1 MQTIKIRDFSD
12 DEFPLAVMYSPEHR
26 GYPLH
31 NHDFTEL
38 VIVFSGTG
46 LHTINNEEYTIK
58 GSDVFV
64 INPPVSHS
72 YSETGATEQVNIIF
86 DPEVLAI
93 PEHDL
98 RKISGYHS
106 LFLLEPKMRE
116 AHEFKSRI
124 KITYEIQSRIRTLV
138 RKLQEELSAK
148 KPGYQSLATA
158 CFTEL
163 LITIC
168 RNVVGSKEKA
178 YQSVYEFG
186 KVLSYLEQN
195 YATQVSLLKLAKLA
209 NMSKRSFQRQFKEAM
224 NMSPIDYLLRLR
236 LQHAEQMLNQ
246 TQKSVSE
253 IAFATGFTD
262 SNYFTR
268 QFRRKM
274 GIPPTAF
281 RKQGSMYF
289 GVCPL

>member
-1 MQTIKIRDFSD
+1 MQTVTLKDFSD
-12 DEFPLAVMYSPEHR
+12 DEFPLAVIYSAAHG
-26 GYPLH
+26 GYPVH

-46 LHTINNEEYTIK
+46 LHTINDEEYIIK
-58 GSDVFV
+58 GGDVFV

-72 YSETGATEQVNIIF
+72 YSETGSTEQVNIIF
-86 DPEVLAI
+86 DPEKLAI

-106 LFLLEPKMRE
+106 LFLLEPKMRK

-124 KITYEIQSRIRTLV
+124 QVTYESQPIIRSLV
-138 RKLQEELSAK
+138 RKMQEELK
-148 KPGYQSLATA
+148 VKRPGYRSLTTA
-158 CFTEL
+158 CLTEL
-163 LITIC
+163 LVAIC
-168 RNVVGSKEKA
+168 RNVVGTADKQ

-195 YATQVSLLKLAKLA
+195 YPNPISLDKLAKLA
-209 NMSKRSFQRQFKEAM
+209 NMSRRSFQRQFKEAL
-224 NMSPIDYLLRLR
+224 NVSPIDYLLNLR
-236 LQHAEQMLNQ
+236 IKYAERMLNQ
-246 TQKSVSE
+246 TQKSISE

-268 QFRRKM
+268 QFRKKFS
-274 GIPPTAF
+274 IPPTAF
-281 RKQGSMYF
+281 RKKGL
-289 GVCPL
+289 PA